1 VQFEQDTN
9 SRKVFDA
16 GNHASKSYFLAAA
29 SLRAPETME
38 TTWYGTPICKMDV
51 KEIFRKARKNNLGY
65 KDNNTLIITSL

>member
-38 TTWYGTPICKMDV
+38 TTWYGSPIYKMDI
-51 KEIFRKARKNNLGY
+51 KEMFRKVGEDNLGY
-65 KDNNTLIITSL
+65 KDHNALIITSL